1 VESYKKIPFALS
13 TEQVLLNILR
23 MVDEWS
29 EIEKKVSSPHLVFKR
44 VLTLEGKSVDALS
57 PQSYLKEKLTS
68 EQELIYNLVDG
79 TRTVQEIIDRS
90 LLGKFNTSEILVDL
104 SEMGLIEMGGV
115 RTPSLIKKVSM
126 VNFREA
132 LAFVYYGAF
141 LIFIFLLLI
150 YFKPNFLYH
159 FWDSKIERV
168 DIEIPTHLVHKTQLD
183 RIKNALEIYYLE
195 KGQYPSQLEELI
207 STKLLQKS
215 DLFYRKGVSYQYELK
230 DGKYFLKH

>member
-1 VESYKKIPFALS
+1 
-13 TEQVLLNILR
+13 
-23 MVDEWS
+23 
-29 EIEKKVSSPHLVFKR
+29 
-44 VLTLEGKSVDALS
+44 
-57 PQSYLKEKLTS
+57 
-68 EQELIYNLVDG
+68 
-79 TRTVQEIIDRS
+79 
-90 LLGKFNTSEILVDL
+90 
-104 SEMGLIEMGGV
+104 MGLIEMVGV

-132 LAFVYYGAF
+132 LTFVYYGAF
-141 LIFIFLLLI
+141 LVFIFLLLI

-168 DIEIPTHLVHKTQLD
+168 DIEIPTHFVYKTQLD

-195 KGQYPSQLEELI
+195 KGQYPSRLEELI
-207 STKLLQKS
+207 SAKLMQKS